1 MAVVYQHRR
10 LDSNDVFYIG
20 IGSEKCRA
28 YSKSGRSRHWKN
40 IVSKCG
46 YAIDVIIEGITI
58 EDARNVEIGMI
69 ESYGRIDL
77 GTGILVNMSDG
88 GESNKGYAGTWL
100 GKNLSEEH
108 KQKLRIA
115 KLGKKTKGHSEETK
129 RKMSESHKGKKV
141 SDDTKQKLRDINIGK
156 KHTDEAKQKISEAS
170 KKMWLN
176 AKTKKP

>member
-69 ESYGRIDL
+69 CDYGRVDL

-100 GKNLSEEH
+100 GKNLSEKH
-108 KQKLRIA
+108 KEKLRQA
-115 KLGKKTKGHSEETK
+115 KLGKKRGPHSEETK
-129 RKMSESHKGKKV
+129 LKISQKHIGKIVSEE
-141 SDDTKQKLRDINIGK
+141 TKQKLSKATK
-156 KHTDEAKQKISEAS
+156 KI
-170 KKMWLN
+170 WLDR
-176 AKTKKP
+176 KTKEP